1 MRSILKKRPTI
12 IIYMKC
18 KSSSSDILTGIFGD
32 VQEDFQCD
40 EIYKVIDDL
49 ISQGYEF
56 TY

>member
-1 MRSILKKRPTI
+1 MRSILKKRPAI
-12 IIYMKC
+12 IIYTKC